1 MSWTRPRDGQ
11 PDGAAADLQARVVV
25 LEIVSMTA
33 LALAMDTSEN
43 ADVEHARGIATLIQE
58 AVRHRCDEL
67 GMPAEAQRGASS
79 YADELLSTALTSL
92 FPNSSDGQH

>member
-1 MSWTRPRDGQ
+1 MSWIKPRGGQ
-11 PDGAAADLQARVVV
+11 PDGAQADLEARVVV

-43 ADVEHARGIATLIQE
+43 ADVEQARGIAKLIQE

-67 GMPAEAQRGASS
+67 GMTADAQRGASS
-79 YADELLSTALTSL
+79 YADELLSTALMSL
-92 FPNSSDGQH
+92 YPNSSDGH